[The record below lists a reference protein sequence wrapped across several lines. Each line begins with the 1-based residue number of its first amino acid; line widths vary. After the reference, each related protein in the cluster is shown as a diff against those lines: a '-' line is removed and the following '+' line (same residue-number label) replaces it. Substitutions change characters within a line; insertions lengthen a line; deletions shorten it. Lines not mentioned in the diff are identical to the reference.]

1 MGFYAFELGDVGVG
15 MWASSM
21 NFQPVNISTVQLS
34 SLSVSYLTKL
44 ISVNNNKAVS
54 TGKKP
59 KLQAMVSLTC
69 GKWMRGI

>member
-1 MGFYAFELGDVGVG
+1 MGVD
-15 MWASSM
+15 MWVSSI
-21 NFQPVNISTVQLS
+21 NFQLVNMSTVQLS

-59 KLQAMVSLTC
+59 KLQAMASLKC
-69 GKWMRGI
+69 GKWMRAT